1 MRGSPDSIRSV
12 IEEAGLETA
21 QIVAVNARR
30 RAPVRTGLLR
40 SIIQSVGNTVES
52 SAPYSVFVE
61 RGTQLTR
68 AQPFLEP
75 SVAEAEPILRRVI
88 VEKLRE
94 RYQP

>member
-1 MRGSPDSIRSV
+1 MRGSPDNIRSV

-21 QIVAVNARR
+21 QILAVNARM
-30 RAPVRTGLLR
+30 RAPVRTGFLR
-40 SIIQSVGNTVES
+40 SSIQAVGNRVES

-61 RGTQLTR
+61 RGTQHTR

-75 SVAEAEPILRRVI
+75 SVAEAEPILRRMI

-94 RYQP
+94 RYEP